1 MRCRESSSSAPP
13 RDSGVFADSFLALER
28 AHLVRL
34 AVWGAASVFLGLVL
48 LLLGRRPAR
57 SPLLFHF
64 GLQTALWGA
73 IDLAFVVAGWQGLAL
88 RDLQGA
94 ARVERLL
101 WLNLGLDVGYVG
113 IGATIA
119 IAAWIL
125 GRRLGGVGAGIG
137 IVVQGLALFLLDAR
151 FLVLIHSFV

>member
-1 MRCRESSSSAPP
+1 M
-13 RDSGVFADSFLALER
+13 FADSFLALER

-34 AVWGAASVFLGLVL
+34 AVWGAASVLLGLVL

-119 IAAWIL
+119 ISTWIL
-125 GRRLGGVGAGIG
+125 GRRLGGVGAGIA

>member
-1 MRCRESSSSAPP
+1 M
-13 RDSGVFADSFLALER
+13 FADSFLALER

-34 AVWGAASVFLGLVL
+34 GIWGAASVILGLVL
-48 LLLGRRPAR
+48 LLVGRRPVR

-73 IDLAFVVAGWQGLAL
+73 IDLAFAAAGWKGLAL

-94 ARVERLL
+94 TRVERFL
-101 WLNLGLDVGYVG
+101 WLNLGLDAGYVG

-119 IAAWIL
+119 ITAWLL
-125 GRRLGGVGAGIG
+125 GRRLGGVGAGVA

-151 FLVLIHSFV
+151 FLLFINSFV

>member
-1 MRCRESSSSAPP
+1 
-13 RDSGVFADSFLALER
+13 VFADSFLALER

-34 AVWGAASVFLGLVL
+34 AVWGAASAFLGLVL
-48 LLLGRRPAR
+48 LLLARRPAR

-125 GRRLGGVGAGIG
+125 GRRLGGVGAGIA

-151 FLVLIHSFV
+151 FLMLIHSFV

>member
-1 MRCRESSSSAPP
+1 M
-13 RDSGVFADSFLALER
+13 FADSFLALER

-34 AVWGAASVFLGLVL
+34 AVWGGASLFVGLVL
-48 LLLGRRPAR
+48 LLLARRPVR

-125 GRRLGGVGAGIG
+125 GRRLGGVGAGIA

-151 FLVLIHSFV
+151 FLTLIHSFV